1 MRKLQPARLAPNAC
15 AYCFSTSGVSRSGST
30 VMETKAIFAP
40 KSRPELILH
49 ERHHRRQHRAGG
61 RAQGEDEGHGHHL
74 AAEVGERNR
83 RAVLRGQRKFRR
95 RRDLRQRL
103 LRAKCVAGR
112 HATAPA
118 AETPASQAPQAQD
131 ERRPHAQPFSSR
143 LSSLKNRQSVPSAM
157 ILLGFDLIMPASRSR
172 SA

>member
-15 AYCFSTSGVSRSGST
+15 AYSFSTSGVSRSGST
-30 VMETKAIFAP
+30 VMETNAIFAP

-49 ERHHRRQHRAGG
+49 ERHHRRQHRAGR
-61 RAQGEDEGHGHHL
+61 RAHGKNEGHGDHL
-74 AAEVGERNR
+74 AAEVRERDR
-83 RAVLRGQRKFRR
+83 RAVLRGQREFRR
-95 RRDLRQRL
+95 RRDLRQRRL
-103 LRAKCVAGR
+103 QGGVLRGVTRKHQQQR
-112 HATAPA
+112 RQQ
-118 AETPASQAPQAQD
+118 SQRRKRQD

-143 LSSLKNRQSVPSAM
+143 LSSLRNRQSVASAM